1 MEGNDADALKQ
12 ATERLSQSAMKIG
25 EAMYKAQQA
34 EQARR
39 PRRRR
44 PATARPAA
52 AAGGK
57 PDDKV
62 VDAEF
67 EEVDEKKKKSA

>member
-1 MEGNDADALKQ
+1 MGGEYDAMMMRDQ
-12 ATERLSQSAMKIG
+12 
-25 EAMYKAQQA
+25 QQA
-34 EQARR
+34 DSTAE
-39 PRRRR
+39 
-44 PATARPAA
+44 ATAQ
-52 AAGGK
+52 AGGAHPGGASG

>member
-1 MEGNDADALKQ
+1 
-12 ATERLSQSAMKIG
+12 MKIG
-25 EAMYKAQQA
+25 EAVYKAQAETASQA
-34 EQARR
+34 APEPGSAG
-39 PRRRR
+39 
-44 PATARPAA
+44 AA
-52 AAGGK
+52 